1 MSVELKMLVW
11 SSVLLFLLV
20 IIQATASSRKHGLKT
35 LAGNRGELGPPGEFE
50 ARAKRLVANHIEN
63 LAIFAPL
70 LLAEVAMQATGGH
83 TALAATLFFWGRLAH
98 AALYLVGVP
107 WVRTAAFIVSTVGL
121 VLLIL
126 VDLHVVAP

>member
-35 LAGNRGELGPPGEFE
+35 LAGNRDQLGPAGEFE

-70 LLAEVAMQATGGH
+70 LLAAVALQITGPH

-98 AALYLVGVP
+98 AALYLAGIP
-107 WVRTAAFIVSTVGL
+107 WVRTLAFVVSTLGL
-121 VLLIL
+121 VMLIL
-126 VDLHVVAP
+126 VDLHVIAP